1 MKTSGTRTFAILF
14 GVLGVASLVCS
25 VLAGIHTHRV
35 NVAFERN
42 LYMTRGLGEGYIDMM
57 PPLGREREAELRK
70 AAAQLEQD
78 RDAFTLPY
86 WIPAVVLV
94 LSALVCGG
102 AIGLWIQGNQQTD
115 ANKTFEAGIPS
126 TPRAQG

>member
-1 MKTSGTRTFAILF
+1 
-14 GVLGVASLVCS
+14 
-25 VLAGIHTHRV
+25 
-35 NVAFERN
+35 
-42 LYMTRGLGEGYIDMM
+42 MTRGLGEGYIDMM